1 MSPGEQP
8 RSSGLT
14 GAEIERA
21 FRLGDHPPILSVK
34 QAARM
39 VGESESAIYRRVARG
54 EFRSAINGRGKPL
67 RFWRD
72 RFVKEYFAPG
82 PRSSAHGPPRT
93 RS

>member
-1 MSPGEQP
+1 MSGGE
-8 RSSGLT
+8 RSHTQRLT

-21 FRLGDHPPILSVK
+21 FRLGDHPPILNVK
-34 QAARM
+34 QAAKL
-39 VGESESAIYRRVARG
+39 VGESESTLYRRVARG

-82 PRSSAHGPPRT
+82 APGAGASARE
-93 RS
+93 R